1 MVSKDFMNKVIQL
14 LKKHDILYIIFAIA
28 IMATV
33 ALLYF
38 FPDDIQGNVLQQPD
52 TRQGLA
58 VGHEAKMFEETTG
71 ETTHWTN
78 SLFGGM
84 PMFQISP
91 SYSSTQLFS
100 WFTNFLS
107 LGLPSPAN
115 L

>member
-52 TRQGLA
+52 TRDRKS
-58 VGHEAKMFEETTG
+58 VV
-71 ETTHWTN
+71 
-78 SLFGGM
+78 
-84 PMFQISP
+84 
-91 SYSSTQLFS
+91 
-100 WFTNFLS
+100 
-107 LGLPSPAN
+107 
-115 L
+115 